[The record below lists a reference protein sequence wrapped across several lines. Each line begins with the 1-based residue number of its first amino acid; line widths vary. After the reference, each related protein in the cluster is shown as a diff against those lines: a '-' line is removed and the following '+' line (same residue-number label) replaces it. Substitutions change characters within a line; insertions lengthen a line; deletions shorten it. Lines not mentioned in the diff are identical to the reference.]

1 MSVTFSTEITEAE
14 CLLALWDA
22 TNSQGLGRLHSHVT
36 PTLEQ
41 AQKALKSSFYVDYFH
56 GKPIKTDF
64 NSFPTLRSWG
74 YDRDAGSGMMKE
86 VADAFAKS
94 IGPSKRLNKRE
105 RKRVFNQA
113 KGSIKVVIP
122 NSNDE
127 SKSCQTVAKSTDCL
141 NGKEMISWLVENR
154 PCQCKPVGVPMYLSL
169 LKYDLIKGVSG
180 FDNTKMPKFDM
191 NDWTSIVDYALKQAK
206 ENYVLLI

>member
-1 MSVTFSTEITEAE
+1 MSVTFSTEIDEAE

-22 TNSQGLGRLHSHVT
+22 TNSQGLGRLHSHIT

-41 AQKALKSSFYVDYFH
+41 AQEALKSSLYVDYFY
-56 GKPIKTDF
+56 GKPIKTGFDK
-64 NSFPTLRSWG
+64 FPTLRSWG
-74 YDRDAGSGMMKE
+74 YDRDAGSGKMQE
-86 VADAFAKS
+86 VADGVAKS

-113 KGSIKVVIP
+113 KGSIKVVSMNIP

-127 SKSCQTVAKSTDCL
+127 RKSCQTVAKSTDCL

-154 PCQCKPVGVPMYLSL
+154 PCQCKPVGVQLYLDL
-169 LKYDLIKGVSG
+169 LKYDLVNGVSG

-191 NDWTSIVDYALKQAK
+191 NDWISIVDYATTQAK
-206 ENYVLLI
+206 EN